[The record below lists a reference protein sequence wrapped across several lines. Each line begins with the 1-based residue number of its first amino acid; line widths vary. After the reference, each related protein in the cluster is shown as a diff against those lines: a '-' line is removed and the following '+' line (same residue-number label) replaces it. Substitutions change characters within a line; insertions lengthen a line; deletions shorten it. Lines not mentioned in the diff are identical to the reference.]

1 MEASMIAL
9 NGPTLNE
16 EVESDKLL
24 LFQNVVT

>member
-9 NGPTLNE
+9 NRPTLNE